1 MQMGMELGS
10 LLPEI
15 TTLVTAALSL
25 FVALFL
31 PRNRQRW
38 AGYVAITGLAVA
50 LGFTAPIFTAEP
62 RLIFLGTYAYDGFAG
77 FFKLIAIIS
86 AALTILA
93 SMPHFKEHPREGELY
108 AMVVFVALGIMLLSG
123 AADIMLVIISLVLVS
138 IASYVLVSYMTSEA
152 RSQEAGLKYFIFG
165 SVAGAAMIYGFTFW
179 YGFSGTT
186 LLYSLPGFLAAASQ
200 PLLFTTIVLVFAGLA
215 FKATLVPM
223 HLWTPDVYEGAPTP
237 VTAFLSVGPKAAGF
251 AALARVFTGGLPQE
265 VAWPMLLAV
274 VAAVTMTLGNV
285 QMFPQMSVKR
295 LLAYSSIAQAGYL
308 LMGVVAFPYTSL
320 GRESLLYYTLA
331 YLFMNFGAF
340 TVVQYVARRSGSEDL
355 SAYSGLARRS
365 PWVAGSMVLFLI
377 SLVGIPP
384 LAGFFGKLLLFTAV
398 IDAGFGWLAV
408 VAVINSVVSL
418 YPYLR
423 IVGPMYLGKQEKEW
437 QDGPERS
444 PLLIGIVILCALGT
458 LVLGVYPEPFN
469 QLAAASA
476 FFMP

>member
-1 MQMGMELGS
+1 MEFGAII
-10 LLPEI
+10 PEI
-15 TTLVTAALSL
+15 ITVATAAVVLM
-25 FVALFL
+25 VAIFL
-31 PRNRQRW
+31 PRDRQYW
-38 AGYVAITGLAVA
+38 AGYLALAGLLAA
-50 LGFTAPIFTAEP
+50 TIFTIPIFTAQP
-62 RLIFLGTYAYDGFAG
+62 TLVFMGTYAYDGFAA
-77 FFKLIAIIS
+77 FFKLIAFVS
-86 AALTILA
+86 AALAILA
-93 SMPHFKEHPREGELY
+93 AMPHFRGHQREGEVYSLV
-108 AMVVFVALGIMLLSG
+108 MFVALGTVLLAG
-123 AADIMLVIISLVLVS
+123 AADIMLITIGLVLAS
-138 IASYVLVSYMTSEA
+138 ITSYILVGYMTHER
-152 RSQEAGLKYFIFG
+152 RSQEASLKYFIFG
-165 SVAGAAMIYGFTFW
+165 SVSVSTMIYGFTFW

-186 LLYSLPGFLAAASQ
+186 LIYEMPRILTGVSLP
-200 PLLFTTIVLVFAGLA
+200 LLLTAVVLVFAGLA
-215 FKATLVPM
+215 FKASVIPM
-223 HLWTPDVYEGAPTP
+223 HLWVPDAYEGAPTP
-237 VTAFLSVGPKAAGF
+237 ITAFISVGPKAAGF

-274 VAAVTMTLGNV
+274 VAAVTMTLGNI

-308 LMGVVAFPYTSL
+308 LMGVVAFPYTPL

-340 TVVQYVARRSGSEDL
+340 IVVQYVARRSGSEDL

-408 VAVINSVVSL
+408 AAVINSVVSL

-423 IVGPMYLGKQEKEW
+423 IVGPMYLGKPEREW
-437 QDGPERS
+437 QDGPEGS
-444 PLLIGIVILCALGT
+444 PLLVGVVILCALGT